1 MLGIR
6 TCFAHNYV
14 IKVIDLK
21 AHRGVL
27 PERLATARA
36 ALLVAAAI
44 LLAACGG
51 GSGGGNGLANVSGV
65 ISYEFVPPRN
75 ACQGLDFSAIEV
87 RPIRGATVQLLD
99 AASGTEIARTT
110 SGATGSY
117 SISGVPRNASVRVR
131 VRAELKDANV
141 PGWDVEVRDN
151 VIPGASDFD
160 DPPPPAYGTRAL
172 YVLDGEAF
180 ETDRSDITRDLLAT
194 TGWDGA
200 SYSGPRAAAPFA
212 ILDMA
217 YAAMQFVRAADSGA
231 DFAPLDMFWSVNN
244 TISRTE
250 LDITA
255 GLLPTSAY
263 ARQID
268 SLFIVG
274 DAGVDT
280 DEFDAHVV
288 THEWA
293 HYFEDALSRSD
304 SEGGAHFLG
313 ESLDAALAFSEGFA
327 EAFASMILGDPINC
341 DTGPPGT
348 TAGGGFTVEGGS
360 FGAAGWFNEVSVA
373 TLIWD
378 LWDDAVDGVD
388 TGSVGFGPIYAT
400 MVGPHRSGDA
410 FATLF
415 SFATELR
422 TMVDAEGVALLDALL
437 AREQV
442 VAGAALDIWAAN
454 ETNDA
459 GVSQDVFPLYVPYTA
474 DGSVVNVCVNNELD
488 GFARHGNNVGSNRYL
503 RISVPAD
510 DEYDVSVVTT
520 TPVTPTADPD
530 DADYSDPDIFI
541 IRGSGPENVA
551 SGTTDVV
558 ENAEPVFRTP
568 VMLASETYIA
578 FLEEWR
584 YQDSRAPATFP
595 QRVCFD
601 VSLTPTP

>member
-1 MLGIR
+1 LQPSIA
-6 TCFAHNYV
+6 F
-14 IKVIDLK
+14 
-21 AHRGVL
+21 
-27 PERLATARA
+27 RA
-36 ALLVAAAI
+36 WVTAAAV
-44 LLAACGG
+44 LALAGCSG
-51 GSGGGNGLANVSGV
+51 GSGGNGPVTVSGTV
-65 ISYEFVPPRN
+65 SYEFVPPRN
-75 ACQGLDFSAIEV
+75 ACAGLDFSAVEV
-87 RPIRGATVQLLD
+87 RPIRGATVQLVD
-99 AASGTEIARTT
+99 AESGTEIARTT
-110 SGATGSY
+110 SSATGDY
-117 SISGVPRNASVRVR
+117 SIAGIPRDASVRVR
-131 VRAELKDANV
+131 VRAELKDANL

-151 VIPGASDFD
+151 FIPGASDFD
-160 DPPPPAYGTRAL
+160 DPPPPAYGARAL

-180 ETDRSDITRDLLAT
+180 RTRRGNIRRDLLAT
-194 TGWDGA
+194 TGWDGS
-200 SYSGPRAAAPFA
+200 SYTGPRAAAPFA

-217 YAAMQFVRAADSGA
+217 YRAMQFVRSADSGA
-231 DFAPLDMFWSVNN
+231 HFAPLDMFWSVNN

-250 LDITA
+250 QDITA

-263 ARQID
+263 SRLLD

-274 DAGVDT
+274 DAGVDP

-293 HYFEDALSRSD
+293 HYFEDVLSRSD

-327 EAFASMILGDPINC
+327 EAFASMILGDPVNC

-348 TAGGGFTVEGGS
+348 IAGDGFTVEGAS
-360 FGAAGWFNEVSVA
+360 FGPPGWYNEVSVA
-373 TLIWD
+373 TIIWD
-378 LWDDAVDGVD
+378 LWDDADDGVD
-388 TGSVGFGPIYAT
+388 TGSVGLAPIYLT

-422 TMVDAEGVALLDALL
+422 TMLDAEGAALLDALL

-442 VAGAALDIWAAN
+442 VEGAALDIWASN

-459 GVSQDVFPLYVPYTA
+459 GVAQDVFPLYVPYRA
-474 DGSVVNVCVNNELD
+474 DGSVINVCVNNEID

-503 RISVPAD
+503 RITVPAD

-520 TPVTPTADPD
+520 TPITPTAEPD
-530 DADYSDPDIFI
+530 DFDYSDPDIVI
-541 IRGSGPENVA
+541 IRGSGPEVVA
-551 SGTTDVV
+551 AGTTDDIQ
-558 ENAEPVFRTP
+558 NAEPVFRTP
-568 VMLASETYIA
+568 VLFAGEIYIA

-584 YQDSRAPATFP
+584 YHDRLASTTFP

>member
-1 MLGIR
+1 VNTSVTAGSL
-6 TCFAHNYV
+6 
-14 IKVIDLK
+14 
-21 AHRGVL
+21 VL
-27 PERLATARA
+27 
-36 ALLVAAAI
+36 AAAGA

-51 GSGGGNGLANVSGV
+51 GGDGGITGGGGGLATVSGTA
-65 ISYEFVPPRN
+65 SYEFVPPRN

-110 SGATGSY
+110 SSRTGAW
-117 SISGVPRNASVRVR
+117 SIAGVPRNRSVRVR
-131 VRAELKDANV
+131 IRAELKDARL

-151 VIPGASDFD
+151 YIEGASDFD
-160 DPPPPAYGTRAL
+160 NPPPPAYGTRAL
-172 YVLDGEAF
+172 YALDGTAF
-180 ETDRSDITRDLLAT
+180 ETSGSNITRNLVAR

-200 SYSGPRAAAPFA
+200 SYSAPRAAAPFA
-212 ILDMA
+212 LLDMA
-217 YAAMQFVRAADSGA
+217 YEAMQFVRSVDPGA
-231 DFAPLDMFWSVNN
+231 NFAPLDMFWSVNN
-244 TISRTE
+244 TPSRDD

-263 ARQID
+263 SGQID

-293 HYFEDALSRSD
+293 HYFEDVLSRSD

-313 ESLDAALAFSEGFA
+313 ESLDAAVAFSEGFA
-327 EAFASMILGDPINC
+327 EAFASMILDDPVNC
-341 DTGPPGT
+341 DSGPPGT
-348 TAGGGFTVEGGS
+348 TAGSGFTVEGGS
-360 FGAAGWFNEVSVA
+360 FGAKGWYNEVSVA

-388 TGSVGFGPIYAT
+388 TGSVGLGPIYAT
-400 MVGPHRSGDA
+400 MVGPHRTSDA

-422 TMVDAEGVALLDALL
+422 SMVDAEGAALLDALL

-442 VAGAALDIWAAN
+442 VAGGALDIWATS

-459 GVSQDVFPLYVPYTA
+459 GVSQDVFPLHVPYTA
-474 DGSVVNVCVNNELD
+474 DGSVLNVCVNNELD
-488 GFARHGNNVGSNRYL
+488 GFTRHGNNVGSNRYL
-503 RISVPAD
+503 RITVPAD

-520 TPVTPTADPD
+520 TPITPTPDPD
-530 DADYSDPDIFI
+530 DFDYSDPDIYI
-541 IRGSGPENVA
+541 IRGSGPADVA
-551 SGTTDVV
+551 AGFTGDV

-568 VMLASETYIA
+568 IMFADETYIA

-584 YQDSRAPATFP
+584 FQDSLASTTFP

>member
-1 MLGIR
+1 MTNLNI
-6 TCFAHNYV
+6 N
-14 IKVIDLK
+14 
-21 AHRGVL
+21 RGVV
-27 PERLATARA
+27 PGGLATARA
-36 ALLVAAAI
+36 ALLVAATAV
-44 LLAACGG
+44 LVACGG
-51 GSGGGNGLANVSGV
+51 GSGGEGGGGGSATVSGV
-65 ISYEFVPPRN
+65 IQYEFVPPRA
-75 ACQGLDFSAIEV
+75 ACRGLDFNAIQV

-110 SGATGSY
+110 SGPTGSY
-117 SISGVPRNASVRVR
+117 SISGVPRDVSVRIR
-131 VRAELKDANV
+131 VRAELKDSND

-160 DPPPPAYGTRAL
+160 DPPPPALGTRAL
-172 YVLDGEAF
+172 YALDGGVF
-180 ETDRSDITRDLLAT
+180 DTGRGNTTRDLLAT

-217 YAAMQFVRAADSGA
+217 YEAMQFVRAADRNA
-231 DFAPLDMFWSVNN
+231 NFVPLDMFWSVNN
-244 TISRTE
+244 TISRDE

-263 ARQID
+263 ARQFF

-274 DAGVDT
+274 DAALDT
-280 DEFDAHVV
+280 DEFDAHIV

-304 SEGGAHFLG
+304 SEGGSHILG

-327 EAFASMILGDPINC
+327 EALASIILDDPVNC
-341 DTGPPGT
+341 DSGPPGT
-348 TAGGGFTVEGGS
+348 IAGSGFTVEGSS
-360 FGAAGWFNEVSVA
+360 FGTPGWFNEVSVA
-373 TLIWD
+373 TVIWD
-378 LWDDAVDGVD
+378 LWDSADDGVD
-388 TGSVGFGPIYAT
+388 TGSIGFRPIYDT
-400 MVGPHRSGDA
+400 MVGPHKFGDA

-422 TMVDAEGVALLDALL
+422 TILDTEGTALLDALL
-437 AREQV
+437 AREQI
-442 VAGAALDIWAAN
+442 VAGAALDIWASN

-474 DGSVVNVCVNNELD
+474 DGTVLNVCVNAELD
-488 GFARHGNNVGSNRYL
+488 GLARHGNNVGSNRYL
-503 RISVPAD
+503 RITVPTD

-520 TPVTPTADPD
+520 TPVPPTADPD
-530 DADYSDPDIFI
+530 DFDYSDPDIYI
-541 IRGSGPENVA
+541 IRGAGPENVA
-551 SGTTDVV
+551 DGTTGVIP
-558 ENAEPVFRTP
+558 NQEPVFRTP
-568 VMLASETYIA
+568 VLLADETYIA

-584 YQDSRAPATFP
+584 YEDSLASTTFP